1 METVKLIRD
10 GKIARVIMEDRES
23 KNTFSEAFTDGL
35 LNAFRQVEADP
46 DFKVVIL
53 SGYDNYF
60 CCGGTQEE
68 LLKIYRGESVFTKG
82 KIYDLL
88 LNCKIPVISA
98 MQGHALGGGLVM
110 GCYADIMILA
120 KQCIYST
127 NFMKYGFTP
136 GFGSTYIIPQKFGD
150 LLGTEMLLTAATY
163 QGNELLQRGAPVRIV
178 DKHEVLNLAD
188 HIASELVEKPLSSLQ
203 LLKQHMA
210 KKHQQALQQ
219 AVLEELAMHD
229 ISFKQPEV
237 KEKIETLF

>member
-10 GKIARVIMEDRES
+10 GKIARVIMEDRTS
-23 KNTFSEAFTDGL
+23 KNTFSETFTDGL
-35 LNAFRQVEADP
+35 LNAFRQIEADP
-46 DFKVVIL
+46 VYKVVIL
-53 SGYDNYF
+53 TGYDNYF

-150 LLGTEMLLTAATY
+150 LLGAEMLLTAATY
-163 QGNELLQRGAPVRIV
+163 QGNDLLQRGAPARIV
-178 DKHEVLNLAD
+178 DKNEVLNLAD
-188 HIASELVEKPLSSLQ
+188 QIASELVEKPLSSLK

-210 KKHQQALQQ
+210 KKHQQALQC

-229 ISFKQPEV
+229 ISFRQPEV